1 MIPDGPAQI
10 LGEAGNSRI
19 ASQVATLTSAN
30 ADLAAVNHAADARI
44 LELTAIVEMLERT
57 LCGTRSERLR
67 SDRLSGEQIA
77 FVFDE
82 IATAAKFRMIVTR
95 RPKHAYRGRDGV
107 IQASAPPHIIESG
120 IPTEALLAQIA
131 VAKYADGLPLYRQEA
146 I

>member
-1 MIPDGPAQI
+1 MSIMAPIQEKLHIASAGCKGAILDYPLRSNVIPDGPAQN

-82 IATAAKFRMIVTR
+82 IATGMAAV
-95 RPKHAYRGRDGV
+95 
-107 IQASAPPHIIESG
+107 
-120 IPTEALLAQIA
+120 EAEL
-131 VAKYADGLPLYRQEA
+131 
-146 I
+146 